1 MYVAHN
7 DETKPSIK
15 GFFSVCQ
22 PNCNQKFKYF
32 ELICTDFENKTIQVL
47 RTLFFGILN
56 AISGRIWT
64 KCST

>member
-1 MYVAHN
+1 MRYSECNKNKFQSSTSLPMQIYVAHN

-32 ELICTDFENKTIQVL
+32 ELLYTDFEK
-47 RTLFFGILN
+47 
-56 AISGRIWT
+56 
-64 KCST
+64 

>member
-1 MYVAHN
+1 MCVQTWDIQSAIKTNFKAQQAFLCKYMYVAHN

-32 ELICTDFENKTIQVL
+32 ELLYTDFGK
-47 RTLFFGILN
+47 
-56 AISGRIWT
+56 
-64 KCST
+64 